1 MPVAIRIFCNALHCA
16 AKKPQGKRIPTV
28 ALLPRNDVVNCN
40 FYHLKFIQLKSQQ
53 EETTMLKNIPPI
65 LSPELL
71 KVLAEMGHSDRI
83 CIGDGNFPGA
93 RMAKAKNAIFIRADG
108 HGVPELLDAILQV
121 IPLDTYV
128 DTPAM
133 IMEVGEQDKGLEI
146 PIWNTYKEII
156 AKYDDRG
163 AAAVGQYERF
173 KFYDEAQDCYCIIQT
188 GETAI
193 YANIILQKG
202 VIK

>member
-1 MPVAIRIFCNALHCA
+1 
-16 AKKPQGKRIPTV
+16 
-28 ALLPRNDVVNCN
+28 
-40 FYHLKFIQLKSQQ
+40 
-53 EETTMLKNIPPI
+53 MLKNIPSI

-71 KVLAEMGHSDRI
+71 KVLCEMGHSDRI

-93 RMAKAKNAIFIRADG
+93 SIAKTEGAIILRADG

-121 IPLDTYV
+121 FPLDAYV
-128 DTPAM
+128 ETPAM
-133 IMEVGEQDKGLEI
+133 LMQKMDRDKDLQI
-146 PIWNTYKEII
+146 PIWDEYKKII

-163 AAAVGQYERF
+163 EKAVGAYERF
-173 KFYDEAQDCYCIIQT
+173 EFYEQAKKCYCILQT

-202 VIK
+202 VV

>member
-1 MPVAIRIFCNALHCA
+1 M
-16 AKKPQGKRIPTV
+16 
-28 ALLPRNDVVNCN
+28 
-40 FYHLKFIQLKSQQ
+40 
-53 EETTMLKNIPPI
+53 MKNIPPI

-71 KVLAEMGHSDRI
+71 KVLAAMGPSDRI

-121 IPLDTYV
+121 IPLDSYV

>member
-1 MPVAIRIFCNALHCA
+1 
-16 AKKPQGKRIPTV
+16 
-28 ALLPRNDVVNCN
+28 
-40 FYHLKFIQLKSQQ
+40 
-53 EETTMLKNIPPI
+53 MLKNIPPI

-83 CIGDGNFPGA
+83 CIGDG
-93 RMAKAKNAIFIRADG
+93 
-108 HGVPELLDAILQV
+108 HGVPELLEAILQV

-146 PIWNTYKEII
+146 PIWNEYKNII

>member
-1 MPVAIRIFCNALHCA
+1 
-16 AKKPQGKRIPTV
+16 
-28 ALLPRNDVVNCN
+28 
-40 FYHLKFIQLKSQQ
+40 
-53 EETTMLKNIPPI
+53 MLKNIPSI

-93 RMAKAKNAIFIRADG
+93 SMAKAEGAIFLRADG
-108 HGVPELLDAILQV
+108 HGIPELLDAILQV
-121 IPLDTYV
+121 MPLDTYV

-133 IMEVGEQDKGLEI
+133 LMEKMECDKDLDI
-146 PIWNTYKEII
+146 PVWDDYKKVI
-156 AKYDDRG
+156 AKHDDRG
-163 AAAVGQYERF
+163 AKAVGAYERF
-173 KFYDEAQDCYCIIQT
+173 EFYEQAKKCYCILQS

>member
-1 MPVAIRIFCNALHCA
+1 
-16 AKKPQGKRIPTV
+16 
-28 ALLPRNDVVNCN
+28 
-40 FYHLKFIQLKSQQ
+40 
-53 EETTMLKNIPPI
+53 
-65 LSPELL
+65 
-71 KVLAEMGHSDRI
+71 
-83 CIGDGNFPGA
+83 
-93 RMAKAKNAIFIRADG
+93 MAYSCMSC
-108 HGVPELLDAILQV
+108 V
-121 IPLDTYV
+121 
-128 DTPAM
+128 
-133 IMEVGEQDKGLEI
+133 
-146 PIWNTYKEII
+146 WNTYKEII

>member
-1 MPVAIRIFCNALHCA
+1 MIKITFMGA
-16 AKKPQGKRIPTV
+16 GSTV
-28 ALLPRNDVVNCN
+28 FARNV
-40 FYHLKFIQLKSQQ
+40 
-53 EETTMLKNIPPI
+53 
-65 LSPELL
+65 
-71 KVLAEMGHSDRI
+71 
-83 CIGDGNFPGA
+83 IGDCMCTDALKDSVFALYDIDGQRLKESQTILEA
-93 RMAKAKNAIFIRADG
+93 MAKAKGAIFLRADG

>member
-1 MPVAIRIFCNALHCA
+1 
-16 AKKPQGKRIPTV
+16 
-28 ALLPRNDVVNCN
+28 
-40 FYHLKFIQLKSQQ
+40 
-53 EETTMLKNIPPI
+53 MLKNIPSI

-71 KVLAEMGHSDRI
+71 KVLCEMGHSDRI

-93 RMAKAKNAIFIRADG
+93 AMAKAKGAIFLRADG

-128 DTPAM
+128 EKPAVL
-133 IMEVGEQDKGLEI
+133 MEKMACDAELEI
-146 PIWNTYKEII
+146 PVWETYKQIVANHDE
-156 AKYDDRG
+156 RG
-163 AAAVGQYERF
+163 AEAVGNIDRFAFYE
-173 KFYDEAQDCYCIIQT
+173 EAKDCYCIIQT

>member
-1 MPVAIRIFCNALHCA
+1 
-16 AKKPQGKRIPTV
+16 
-28 ALLPRNDVVNCN
+28 
-40 FYHLKFIQLKSQQ
+40 
-53 EETTMLKNIPPI
+53 MLKNIPPI

-71 KVLAEMGHSDRI
+71 KGLAEMGHSDRI
-83 CIGDGNFPGA
+83 CLGDGNFPGA
-93 RMAKAKNAIFIRADG
+93 RMAKAKNAIFLRADG
-108 HGVPELLDAILQV
+108 HGVPELLDAILQG

-133 IMEVGEQDKGLEI
+133 IMETAACDKDLEI
-146 PIWNTYKEII
+146 PIWDEYKKII
-156 AKYDDRG
+156 SKYDDRG
-163 AAAVGQYERF
+163 AADVGQYERF

-188 GETAI
+188 GESAI

>member
-1 MPVAIRIFCNALHCA
+1 
-16 AKKPQGKRIPTV
+16 
-28 ALLPRNDVVNCN
+28 
-40 FYHLKFIQLKSQQ
+40 
-53 EETTMLKNIPPI
+53 MLKGISPH

-71 KVLAEMGHSDRI
+71 KVLCEMGHSDRI

-93 RMAKAKNAIFIRADG
+93 NMAKAKNAIFLRADG

-128 DTPAM
+128 EKPV
-133 IMEVGEQDKGLEI
+133 ILMEKMECDKDLVI
-146 PIWNTYKEII
+146 PVWEDYRKIV

-163 AAAVGQYERF
+163 AEAVGNIDRF
-173 KFYDEAQDCYCIIQT
+173 KFYEEAKDCYCIIQT
-188 GETAI
+188 GESQI
-193 YANIILQKG
+193 YANMILQKG

>member
-1 MPVAIRIFCNALHCA
+1 
-16 AKKPQGKRIPTV
+16 
-28 ALLPRNDVVNCN
+28 
-40 FYHLKFIQLKSQQ
+40 
-53 EETTMLKNIPPI
+53 MLKNIPPI

-108 HGVPELLDAILQV
+108 HGVLQV

-128 DTPAM
+128 ENPAM

-173 KFYDEAQDCYCIIQT
+173 KFYDEAMDCYCILQT
-188 GETAI
+188 GETEI

>member
-1 MPVAIRIFCNALHCA
+1 
-16 AKKPQGKRIPTV
+16 
-28 ALLPRNDVVNCN
+28 
-40 FYHLKFIQLKSQQ
+40 
-53 EETTMLKNIPPI
+53 MLKNIPPI

-83 CIGDGNFPGA
+83 CLGDGNFPGA
-93 RMAKAKNAIFIRADG
+93 AMAKAKGAIFLRADG

-128 DTPAM
+128 QTPA
-133 IMEVGEQDKGLEI
+133 ILMEKMDCDRELDI
-146 PIWNTYKEII
+146 PVWDTYKQIV
-156 AKYDDRG
+156 AKHDPRG
-163 AAAVGQYERF
+163 AQAVGNIDRFRFYE
-173 KFYDEAQDCYCIIQT
+173 EAKDCYCIVQT
-188 GETAI
+188 GETEI

>member
-1 MPVAIRIFCNALHCA
+1 
-16 AKKPQGKRIPTV
+16 
-28 ALLPRNDVVNCN
+28 
-40 FYHLKFIQLKSQQ
+40 
-53 EETTMLKNIPPI
+53 MLKNIPPI

-93 RMAKAKNAIFIRADG
+93 RMAKAKNAIFLRADG

-163 AAAVGQYERF
+163 ARQNRKRRNAVYHIQKITTPAKTTGLHHAAP
-173 KFYDEAQDCYCIIQT
+173 
-188 GETAI
+188 
-193 YANIILQKG
+193 
-202 VIK
+202 